1 MNLIIESNFL
11 CHKLWLE
18 ANFQKFNFSNF
29 LGVRKKRLC
38 ATMMLLSDLA
48 DWKITK
54 IEQSFLDT
62 ILIFGSFVEKVGILA
77 HDSKKFRE
85 KIEYNLFNYWKK
97 YKNIDIND
105 GNLDSFIAE
114 CREIVGKKREEI
126 LEIIKRDKSY
136 LELYENVL
144 EVLKKYYEFK
154 NPEALRSS
162 L

>member
-1 MNLIIESNFL
+1 
-11 CHKLWLE
+11 
-18 ANFQKFNFSNF
+18 
-29 LGVRKKRLC
+29 
-38 ATMMLLSDLA
+38 MMLLSDLA